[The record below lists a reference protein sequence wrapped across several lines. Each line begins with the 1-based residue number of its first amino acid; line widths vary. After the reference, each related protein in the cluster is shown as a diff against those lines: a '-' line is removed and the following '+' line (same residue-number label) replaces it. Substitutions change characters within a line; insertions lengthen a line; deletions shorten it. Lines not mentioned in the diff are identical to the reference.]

1 MDGIITLLKAD
12 FSANNIGKVNLLG
25 SYTKKLLAKQTKYNI
40 DSTEAVA
47 LDTYVKSLE
56 AGGFIGGENPLLTVL
71 MLPCLAA
78 KRDELFFNIAKND
91 DGGYPVDWSPV
102 DTSNY
107 IQDVDGKGVY
117 ANATILPSN
126 NDGKGFKL
134 DTTDVFTAYS
144 PIPGFSVIN
153 YLYDGITAT
162 NAATRNIAQC
172 NSGVNFTFSGGGASL
187 GVGSKTIATIE
198 GANTVVNKG
207 FYAVSYDGET
217 LHGNWNGIERAN
229 IAIPTDMQG
238 VGYCNTNFALLQG
251 SSNNDVNANSSLIAF
266 GKAMTADQ
274 LTTLK
279 DLTDTL
285 MSKLGI

>member
-1 MDGIITLLKAD
+1 MDGVIILKNAD
-12 FSANNIGKVNLLG
+12 FSASNIGKITIIGN
-25 SYTKKLLAKQTKYNI
+25 TAKRILAKQTKYSA
-40 DSTEAVA
+40 DSAEAVA
-47 LDTYVKSLE
+47 LNTYVESLE
-56 AGGFIGGENPLLTVL
+56 AGGFIGGKNPLLTVL

-78 KRDELFFNIAKND
+78 KRDELFFNIAKTD

-102 DTSNY
+102 DTSDY

-134 DTTDVFTAYS
+134 DTTDVFTANS

-153 YLYDGITAT
+153 YLYEGITAT

-172 NSGVNFTFSGGGASL
+172 NSGINFTFSGGGASL
-187 GVGSKTIATIE
+187 GSGSQTIAAIE

-207 FYAVSYDGET
+207 FYAVSYAGNVMR
-217 LHGNWNGIERAN
+217 GNWNGAEKEVNAS
-229 IAIPTDMQG
+229 PVDLQG

-251 SSNNDVNANSSLIAF
+251 NSNVTADVNSSLIAF
-266 GKAMTADQ
+266 GKAMTAQQ
-274 LTTLK
+274 LATLK
-279 DLTDTL
+279 SYTDTL
-285 MSKLGI
+285 MAKLGI